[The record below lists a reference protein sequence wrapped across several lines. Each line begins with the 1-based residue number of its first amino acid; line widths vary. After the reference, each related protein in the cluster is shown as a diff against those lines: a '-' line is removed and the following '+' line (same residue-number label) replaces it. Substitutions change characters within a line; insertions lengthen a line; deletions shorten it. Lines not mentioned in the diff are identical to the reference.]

1 MNADN
6 ELENVGP
13 DDITGLHVKIE
24 KSFDIMFGNTELM
37 IKRLRHY
44 GIIYHDRDAMRYTAI
59 LFLILC
65 QVDQSTN
72 LLDL

>member
-1 MNADN
+1 VKLNADN

-13 DDITGLHVKIE
+13 DDITGLYVKIE

-44 GIIYHDRDAMRYTAI
+44 GK
-59 LFLILC
+59 
-65 QVDQSTN
+65 S
-72 LLDL
+72 